1 MAASDAT
8 IETILKIQA
17 KNFTSRSSQVFK
29 FFLIFFGNILPLNGT
44 TLQNFSL
51 FNYLTNM
58 FHWNVSRLKILPLL
72 MT

>member
-8 IETILKIQA
+8 IETILRIQA
-17 KNFTSRSSQVFK
+17 MNFTSRSSQVFK

-58 FHWNVSRLKILPLL
+58 FHGNVSRLKILPLL